1 VTRKEDIVAR
11 QTWSRSERR
20 LERRQVLLML
30 VLVAAV
36 ALASFALGVMVGR
49 GGKDEQAADAATSTR
64 QRIPVAAPADSAAE
78 PPAEEPIEEPG
89 VAEATQGKAP
99 DLTFYDSLPRGE
111 QAPLGSGINLPP
123 EKKEPAADTTA
134 PPKPAAEH
142 ATAKRPSPAPTA
154 ADAGNAGS
162 VARFVVQAASF
173 SRPDDA
179 GVLQARLA
187 KKGLDA
193 YVQQAD
199 LGSKGIWYRVFV
211 GPLPSAQ
218 AAEKVVTRLKA
229 EENLSALVRKR

>member
-1 VTRKEDIVAR
+1 MVR

-20 LERRQVLLML
+20 LERRQVLFML

-49 GGKDEQAADAATSTR
+49 GGKDERMADGSSSPR
-64 QRIPVAAPADSAAE
+64 QRIPVAAPADSPAE
-78 PPAEEPIEEPG
+78 PPAESPAGESG
-89 VAEATQGKAP
+89 VAEAPQEKAP

-123 EKKEPAADTTA
+123 EKEEPAADTSV
-134 PPKPAAEH
+134 PPKAAAEK
-142 ATAKRPSPAPTA
+142 ATAKRPSPPASPAPTA
-154 ADAGNAGS
+154 AGTAVGT
-162 VARFVVQAASF
+162 ARFVVQAASF

-179 GVLQARLA
+179 GVLQARLV